1 MDPVTAAMDRE
12 YRYRRLFPISHDE
25 YLDEP
30 WDVIEWS
37 LRISELRGDFP
48 WQAKQRKDQRGD
60 PGAG

>member
-1 MDPVTAAMDRE
+1 MWIDPVTAAQDRM
-12 YRYRRLFPISHDE
+12 YRYRRLFPMTVDE

-37 LRISELRGDFP
+37 LRISEIRGDFP
-48 WQAKQRKDQRGD
+48 WVQRRDKRGD